1 MKAVAYRHSLP
12 IDDPQSLLD
21 VELPAPVAQGRDL
34 LVKVEAVSVNP
45 VDTKIRRRTDP
56 QGADKVLGWDAAGT
70 VVAVGADV
78 TLFKPGDAV
87 YYAGAI
93 DRPGSNAELQLV
105 DERIVGRK
113 PATLDFAQAA
123 ALPLTTV
130 TAWELLFDRLGVPR
144 GNTGRSGVLLV
155 VGGAGGVG
163 SMAIQL
169 ARRLTNYTVVA
180 TASREDSRAW
190 ASGLGA
196 HHVVDHRGD
205 LEAAVKAVA
214 PQGVDAVLALTHT
227 EQHFPA
233 LVALLKPQGK
243 LGIID
248 DPSTPLDITL
258 MKSKSLSL
266 HWELMYTRSL
276 YHTEDMQAQHRILN
290 EAADLVDAGM
300 LRTTLRENLGTINA
314 ANLRRAHAQLESAST
329 IGKLV
334 LSGF

>member
-1 MKAVAYRHSLP
+1 MKAIAYRRSLP
-12 IDDPQSLLD
+12 IADTQSLID
-21 VELPAPVAQGRDL
+21 VELAEPVPQGRDL
-34 LVKVEAVSVNP
+34 LVRVEAISVNP
-45 VDTKIRRRTDP
+45 VDTKIRQRVDP
-56 QGADKVLGWDAAGT
+56 QGSDKVLGWDAAGT

-78 TLFKPGDAV
+78 SLFKPGDAV

-93 DRPGSNAELQLV
+93 DRSGSNAQLQLV

-113 PATLDFAQAA
+113 PSTLDFAQAA
-123 ALPLTTV
+123 AMPLTSI

-144 GNTGRSGVLLV
+144 GTGGRSGVVLV

-169 ARRLTNYTVVA
+169 ARHLTNYTVVA
-180 TASREDSRAW
+180 TASRGESRDW
-190 ASGLGA
+190 ALAMGA

-205 LEAAVKAVA
+205 LVAAVKAVA
-214 PQGVDAVLALTHT
+214 PQGVDAVLSLTHT
-227 EQHFPA
+227 EQHYPA
-233 LVALLKPQGK
+233 LVELLKPQGK
-243 LGIID
+243 LGLID
-248 DPSTPLDITL
+248 DPATPLDITL

-266 HWELMYTRSL
+266 HWEFMYTRSL
-276 YHTEDMQAQHRILN
+276 HHTEDMQAQHRLLD
-290 EAADLVDAGM
+290 EVADLVDAGV
-300 LRTTLRENLGTINA
+300 LRTTLRENLGAINA